1 MISLRRR
8 VLQNSLLNLLAS
20 ISQRAGQ
27 ALVFI
32 LIARFLGDQEAG
44 AYNLANSYTSILL
57 AFSLWGLDQLL
68 IREVARREELA
79 AQYLGGFLLLRLTLS
94 LLLWAAL
101 ALIMPLLPYSAESKH
116 LVLVM
121 ALSIIPASISNLY
134 QSIWIAFEDV
144 RAISAVM
151 LAFSILR
158 VIGGALL
165 LLLGQPILWIG
176 YLFFAVSV
184 AELVANVWITSGQR
198 RGRQVRIGGWRPD
211 ARFWIDSLRTAT
223 PLIIVSLVLIVEY
236 QFDVVILSLF
246 RSEAQVGVYSKAS
259 MLLTLLLFLTR
270 SYQLAVFP
278 VISRAYERGLESL
291 QRVYGRS
298 LSFLVGGAL
307 LIAMLVMALAE
318 PALQLLYGSGNQEAV
333 TILRILV
340 WAFVISAFNV
350 PNSRLI
356 IAADRQKVIAY
367 FAILSMTGN
376 LALSLWLVP
385 QYGGVGSAVARVA
398 AMPLYSIPAFLYVQR
413 RVCPLT
419 WRHLLPGNP
428 LRAPTER

>member
-32 LIARFLGDQEAG
+32 LIARFLGDREAG
-44 AYNLANSYTSILL
+44 VYNLANSYTSILL

-68 IREVARREELA
+68 IREVAKRARDA
-79 AQYLGGFLLLRLTLS
+79 VRYLGGFLLLRLGLS
-94 LLLWAAL
+94 LFLWLLL
-101 ALIMPLLPYSAESKH
+101 ALIMPFLPYSAAGKQ
-116 LVLVM
+116 LILVM
-121 ALSIIPASISNLY
+121 ALSIVPSSVTNLF
-134 QSIWIAFEDV
+134 QSVWIAFEEV
-144 RAISAVM
+144 RAISAIM
-151 LAFSILR
+151 LLFSLLR
-158 VIGGALL
+158 VGGGALL
-165 LLLGQPILWIG
+165 LALQQPILWIG
-176 YLFFAVSV
+176 YLFLVVSV
-184 AELVANVWITSGQR
+184 LELGAHVWLTSGRASSQR
-198 RGRQVRIGGWRPD
+198 VALTAWRPD
-211 ARFWIDSLRTAT
+211 MGFWISSLKTAT

-246 RSEAQVGVYSKAS
+246 HPASHVGVYSKAA

-270 SYQLAVFP
+270 SYQLAIFP
-278 VISRAYERGLESL
+278 VIARAYEQSLQSL

-298 LSFLVGGAL
+298 LSLLLGGAV
-307 LIAMLVMALAE
+307 LIAVAVMALAE
-318 PALQLLYGSGNQEAV
+318 PVLDLLYGSGNEEAA

-367 FAILSMTGN
+367 FALLSMTGN
-376 LALSLWLVP
+376 LLLSLLLVP
-385 QYGGVGSAVARVA
+385 QYGGIGSAVARVA
-398 AMPLYSIPAFLYVQR
+398 AMPLYSIPAFFYVQR
-413 RVCPLT
+413 HICPIS

-428 LRAPTER
+428 LRPLS